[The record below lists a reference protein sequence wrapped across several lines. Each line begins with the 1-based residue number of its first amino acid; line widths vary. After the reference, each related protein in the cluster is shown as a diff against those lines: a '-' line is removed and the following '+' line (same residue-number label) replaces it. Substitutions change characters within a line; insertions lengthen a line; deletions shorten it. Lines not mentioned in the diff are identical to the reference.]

1 MEDLISKILLV
12 MLSGLVIFVLY
23 QAIKNW
29 KFVLS
34 YLLMPLAGMLVMTLF
49 LTASQFNDA
58 VHPVLLGIAGT
69 AIGGLSGHLLALK
82 KNWE

>member
-1 MEDLISKILLV
+1 MENIISKILLV
-12 MLSGLVIFVLY
+12 MLSGLVLFVLY

-34 YLLMPLAGMLVMTLF
+34 YLLMPLTGMLVMALF
-49 LTASQFNDA
+49 LRASQFN
-58 VHPVLLGIAGT
+58 VSHPVLLGIAGT

-82 KNWE
+82 NNWE